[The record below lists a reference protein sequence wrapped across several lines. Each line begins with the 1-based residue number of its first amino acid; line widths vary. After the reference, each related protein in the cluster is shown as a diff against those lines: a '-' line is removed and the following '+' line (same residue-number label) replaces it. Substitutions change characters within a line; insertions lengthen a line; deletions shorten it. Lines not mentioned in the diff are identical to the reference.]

1 MKSKL
6 LAALI
11 GAALTP
17 GLLHAACSIGS
28 GQGLDPLLLP
38 PQNPSPPPPQSTAM
52 AELPEIG
59 GSAPGY
65 TTWINDLNDVP
76 SEHTNF
82 WEASNR
88 SVTLV
93 RDIAPLRLTGSLP
106 ARPPPPPPP
115 GGGGGAICDST
126 NSAVTPS
133 SLYFTNYLERTPV
146 SLGLYRH
153 QVQFDT
159 TFYEGNSHPVSG
171 RRSWWPLLAWIIP
184 MEDKTEYTQ
193 VLRVDYS
200 GWQTGFAW
208 NNVNSELRVYLGETL
223 VGSVVVETI
232 KPSIELSWSADGQML
247 LVLDV
252 GPTPGTGV
260 VEIPLTSTVIENFQ
274 PQTFQVGR
282 VWMPDTIRPS
292 KGTIYA
298 YSHLVESSPATGHS
312 TEEERP

>member
-6 LAALI
+6 LVALI
-11 GAALTP
+11 GAVFTP
-17 GLLHAACSIGS
+17 GLVHAACSIGPGH
-28 GQGLDPLLLP
+28 GQSLPLP
-38 PQNPSPPPPQSTAM
+38 PPSTAT
-52 AELPEIG
+52 AAIPVIG

-65 TTWINDLNDVP
+65 TTWIDELNDVP
-76 SEHTNF
+76 SAHTNF
-82 WEASNR
+82 WEASDR
-88 SVTLV
+88 RITLV

-106 ARPPPPPPP
+106 APPPPPPPP
-115 GGGGGAICDST
+115 GGGGGSICDST

-133 SLYFTNYLERTPV
+133 SLYFTNYVERTPV

-171 RRSWWPLLAWIIP
+171 ERSWWPMLAWSIP
-184 MEDKTEYTQ
+184 MEGVTEYSQT
-193 VLRVDYS
+193 LRVDYS

-208 NNVNSELRVYLGETL
+208 NNVNSQLRVYLDETL
-223 VGSVVVETI
+223 VGGAVVETI

-252 GPTPGTGV
+252 GPAPGTSV
-260 VEIPLTSTVIENFQ
+260 VEIPLASTVIENFQ
-274 PQTFQVGR
+274 PETFQVGR
-282 VWMPDTIRPS
+282 VSMPNTIRPS

-298 YSHLVESSPATGHS
+298 YSHLIESEPSTGSSAKVEP
-312 TEEERP
+312 P